1 MTPPTHTVSII
12 IPHWNGID
20 ILSECIDSLNNTE
33 YSNFEIIVVDNYSS
47 DESVKWLKANHPKI
61 KIIENDKNYGYA
73 GGCNRGINNSK
84 GDYIVFLNNDT
95 IHKKDWLSN
104 LVTFMNKHPDSSA
117 VQPKILNYY
126 ERDKFDYAGGA
137 GGHMDILCYPF
148 ARGRL
153 FLEQEIDNNQYDDDA
168 PCFWA
173 SGTAIMVRKEFFLEV
188 EKFDENFFAHM
199 EEIDLCWR
207 LQLKGHNIYV
217 NPKSVIYH
225 KNAVSLP
232 MTSIKKFM
240 LNHRN
245 SLMMLL
251 SNYKVLTTLYLFPIR
266 YMLELVAI
274 LYALTKLDFRHMF
287 GVIQAHLWILFH
299 IHIIFYK
306 RIKINRLRT
315 IGDYEIM
322 KSMYKGS
329 IIWDHY
335 IRRMKTYRDIFFST
349 SS

>member
-1 MTPPTHTVSII
+1 MDTLVSII

-33 YSNFEIIVVDNYSS
+33 YSNFEIIVVDNNSS

-104 LVTFMNKHPDSSA
+104 LVTFMNKHPDCAA

-168 PCFWA
+168 SCFWA

>member
-1 MTPPTHTVSII
+1 MDTLVSII

-104 LVTFMNKHPDSSA
+104 LVTFMNKHPDCAA

-173 SGTAIMVRKEFFLEV
+173 SGTAIMVRKEYFLEV

>member
-1 MTPPTHTVSII
+1 MDTLVSII

-104 LVTFMNKHPDSSA
+104 LVTFMNKHPDCAA

-207 LQLKGHNIYV
+207 LKLKGHNIYV

>member
-1 MTPPTHTVSII
+1 MDTLVSII

-104 LVTFMNKHPDSSA
+104 LVTFMNKHPDCAA

-232 MTSIKKFM
+232 MTSIKKLM

>member
-1 MTPPTHTVSII
+1 MDTLVSII

-95 IHKKDWLSN
+95 IHKKDWLRN
-104 LVTFMNKHPDSSA
+104 LVTFMNKHPDCAA

>member
-1 MTPPTHTVSII
+1 MDTLVSII

-104 LVTFMNKHPDSSA
+104 LVTFMNKHPDCAA

-153 FLEQEIDNNQYDDDA
+153 FLEQEIDKNQYDDDTT
-168 PCFWA
+168 CFWA
-173 SGTAIMVRKEFFLEV
+173 SGTAIMVRKEYFLEV

-207 LQLKGHNIYV
+207 LQLKGYNIYV

-335 IRRMKTYRDIFFST
+335 IGRKKTYRDIFFGT

>member
-1 MTPPTHTVSII
+1 MDTLVSII

-104 LVTFMNKHPDSSA
+104 LVTFMNKHPDCAA

-274 LYALTKLDFRHMF
+274 LFALTKLDFRHMF